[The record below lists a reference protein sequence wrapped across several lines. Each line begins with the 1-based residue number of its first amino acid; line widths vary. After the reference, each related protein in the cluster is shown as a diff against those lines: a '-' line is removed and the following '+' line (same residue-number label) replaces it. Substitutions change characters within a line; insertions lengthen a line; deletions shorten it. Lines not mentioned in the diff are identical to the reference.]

1 MQLKAQSL
9 ASDLSRTLRQV
20 YVIHGDEP
28 LLVLECAQAVIAA
41 ATRAGFADR
50 EVMVADAGFAW
61 GEVAAA
67 NHSMS
72 LFGSKRVIDLR
83 LPTGKPGTEGGKV
96 LEAIGGN
103 PSPDNVLLI
112 RAPRLD
118 RSGLSS
124 LWFGALEEAG
134 ASVAVFPLER
144 SDLPR
149 WIGERLARN
158 RQRAGVEVLEYLA
171 DLTEGNLLAAQQEI
185 DKLALL
191 LPQGELTLEAIEA
204 VVANVARYDNAE
216 LSEALLAAD
225 VPRVCRILA
234 GLEAEGES
242 VQFVLWQVTEDTHA
256 LIAIAQAA
264 ESGQRLQDALRNARA
279 FGKRQN
285 AMERAARRVDARALA
300 ALLPELAQLDRV
312 SKGIGRGDIWD
323 ALREYLLRFIATL
336 QPGAPKRNA
345 PPAAATRGEP
355 SLQRRPD
362 TGGSTRGPARKAM

>member
-9 ASDLSRTLRQV
+9 ASDLARTLRPV

-28 LLVLECAQAVIAA
+28 LLVLECAQAVIGA

-50 EVMVADAGFAW
+50 EVMVADTGFAW
-61 GEVAAA
+61 AEVASA
-67 NHSMS
+67 NQSMS

-83 LPTGKPGTEGGKV
+83 LPTGKPGTEGARV

-112 RAPRLD
+112 RSPRFD
-118 RSGLSS
+118 RTGLSS
-124 LWFGALEEAG
+124 VWFGALEEAG

-158 RQRAGVEVLEYLA
+158 KQRAGGEVLEYLA

-216 LSEALLAAD
+216 LSEALLSGD

-234 GLEAEGES
+234 GLESEGES
-242 VQFVLWQVTEDTHA
+242 VVFVLWQVTEDTHA
-256 LIAIAQAA
+256 LIAIAQAV
-264 ESGQRLQDALRNARA
+264 ENGQRLPDALRNARV
-279 FGKRQN
+279 FGKRQS
-285 AMERAARRVDARALA
+285 AMERAARRVDGRALA
-300 ALLPELAQLDRV
+300 ALLPELALLDRV

-323 ALREYLLRFIATL
+323 ALREYLLCFIATM
-336 QPGAPKRNA
+336 QQKTPNRNT
-345 PPAAATRGEP
+345 PAATTRGE
-355 SLQRRPD
+355 RPFQGRPVS
-362 TGGSTRGPARKAM
+362 GGSTRGPSRNAL